1 MQRGVNVKYEEGALN
16 VSLLHFIQSSV
27 KEKLDGIV
35 SSELNNAGEISP
47 QTWRIVAH
55 NIAKSVQDSPPM
67 ISLLQNIRCA
77 LYLGAENFSSTE
89 SELTSD
95 RQKTQSVRHK
105 PVNNE
110 VCDGKCRVLQYE
122 LLGKHLSPHNPLQ
135 VRKQALDILL
145 MSELSEV
152 TESVYWPQ
160 IRHNLRK
167 NLCDKSNDTFNLSL
181 KVHTKLMQSAS
192 HVCIREG
199 FINLVEGLH
208 LYYSNMCH
216 NSLPSVENGLDGT
229 NPIHRHLS
237 QISYL
242 ILEAVKEM
250 PKHWLRCG
258 ERRFEDIVGVF
269 VNLLAMHTCD
279 NRFYLPRNILYPFH
293 ILSVLDPKAKWCT
306 QWLHGAFGQH
316 LFFNALSENSALI
329 TFLVGEVLSY
339 FEAYQNDHTGHIT
352 EDCISGHIVKYA
364 TFAHSA
370 SVLSKVVCFE
380 KGRQYF
386 PAAVKTTSELVSL
399 EVILVRMI
407 MYLNLHSNYKAAVLT
422 PPSGS
427 AVVME
432 FIKKL
437 LQNGY
442 DEISG
447 NVMKTIIEPL
457 QNISVHPMKCSDIPC
472 HTIEILLELASS
484 SNGISCLLESRQ
496 KRKVSIA
503 KPGRNQNSTN
513 ISALGLRKTRT
524 SIPLERQFSA
534 QSVRIPSIS
543 NIDMSSPAKVIEH
556 TTSVL
561 LRSDDTSNV
570 DVLVSLVEIC
580 TKLFRIHEGLS
591 MLDAMNS
598 ELILVVINLYKQL
611 SFKNELS
618 RCSGSRYPFRSKDNG
633 ISSHDIY
640 K

>member
-1 MQRGVNVKYEEGALN
+1 MKYEEGALN
-16 VSLLHFIQSSV
+16 VNLLHFVQSSI

-77 LYLGAENFSSTE
+77 LYLGVENFSSSTE
-89 SELTSD
+89 NEPTSE
-95 RQKTQSVRHK
+95 RQKGQSVRHK

-122 LLGKHLSPHNPLQ
+122 LLGKHLSPHNPLE
-135 VRKQALDILL
+135 VRKQALDTLL
-145 MSELSEV
+145 QSELSEV

-167 NLCDKSNDTFNLSL
+167 NLCDKSNDTFSLSL

-199 FINLVEGLH
+199 FVNLVEGLH

-216 NSLPSVENGLDGT
+216 NSLPSVENGLDGS

-237 QISYL
+237 QISFL

-269 VNLLAMHTCD
+269 VNLLAMHTYD
-279 NRFYLPRNILYPFH
+279 SRFNLPRDILYPFH

-316 LFFNALSENSALI
+316 LFFNALSQNSTLI
-329 TFLVGEVLSY
+329 TFLVREVLSY
-339 FEAYQNDHTGHIT
+339 FEAFQNDHTGHIF

-370 SVLSKVVCFE
+370 SILSKVVCFE

-386 PAAVKTTSELVSL
+386 PAAVKATSELVSL

-407 MYLNLHSNYKAAVLT
+407 MYLNLHINYKAAILT

-427 AVVME
+427 AVIME

-457 QNISVHPMKCSDIPC
+457 QNISTHPMKCSDIPC
-472 HTIEILLELASS
+472 HTIEILLELASRS
-484 SNGISCLLESRQ
+484 DAISCLLESRQ
-496 KRKVSIA
+496 KRKISIA
-503 KPGRNQNSTN
+503 KPGRNQSSTN
-513 ISALGLRKTRT
+513 VSALGLRKTRT

-556 TTSVL
+556 ATSVL
-561 LRSDDTSNV
+561 LRSEDTSNV
-570 DVLVSLVEIC
+570 DVLLSLVEIC

-598 ELILVVINLYKQL
+598 ELILVVINLYEQV
-611 SFKNELS
+611 SFKNELN
-618 RCSGSRYPFRSKDNG
+618 RCSGSRYPFKSKDNG
-633 ISSHDIY
+633 ISSHAIY

>member
-1 MQRGVNVKYEEGALN
+1 VEYEEGALN
-16 VSLLHFIQSSV
+16 VNLLHFVQSSI

-55 NIAKSVQDSPPM
+55 NIAKSLQDSPPM

-77 LYLGAENFSSTE
+77 LYLGVENFSSSTE
-89 SELTSD
+89 NEPTSE
-95 RQKTQSVRHK
+95 RQKGQSVRHK

-110 VCDGKCRVLQYE
+110 ICDGKCRVLQYE
-122 LLGKHLSPHNPLQ
+122 LLGKLLSPHNPLE
-135 VRKQALDILL
+135 VRKQALDTLL
-145 MSELSEV
+145 QSELSEV

-167 NLCDKSNDTFNLSL
+167 NLCDKSNDTFSLSL

-199 FINLVEGLH
+199 FVNLVEGLH

-216 NSLPSVENGLDGT
+216 NSLPSVENGLDGS

-237 QISYL
+237 QISFL

-269 VNLLAMHTCD
+269 VNLLAMHTYD
-279 NRFYLPRNILYPFH
+279 SRFNLPRDILYPFH

-316 LFFNALSENSALI
+316 LFFNALSQNSTLI
-329 TFLVGEVLSY
+329 TFLVREVLSY
-339 FEAYQNDHTGHIT
+339 FEAFQNDHTGHIF

-386 PAAVKTTSELVSL
+386 PAAVKATSELVSL

-407 MYLNLHSNYKAAVLT
+407 MYLNLHINYKAAILT

-427 AVVME
+427 AVIME

-457 QNISVHPMKCSDIPC
+457 QNRSTHPMKCSDIPC
-472 HTIEILLELASS
+472 HTIEILLELASRS
-484 SNGISCLLESRQ
+484 DAISCLLESRQ
-496 KRKVSIA
+496 KRKISIA
-503 KPGRNQNSTN
+503 KPGRNQSSTN
-513 ISALGLRKTRT
+513 VSALGLRKTRT

-556 TTSVL
+556 ATSVL
-561 LRSDDTSNV
+561 LRSEDTSNV
-570 DVLVSLVEIC
+570 DVLLSLVEIC

-598 ELILVVINLYKQL
+598 ELILVVINLYEQV
-611 SFKNELS
+611 SFKNELN
-618 RCSGSRYPFRSKDNG
+618 RCSGSRYPFKNKDNG
-633 ISSHDIY
+633 ISSHALY

>member
-1 MQRGVNVKYEEGALN
+1 MNYEEGALYVN
-16 VSLLHFIQSSV
+16 LLHFVQSSI

-67 ISLLQNIRCA
+67 TSLLQNIRCA
-77 LYLGAENFSSTE
+77 LYLGVENFSASTE
-89 SELTSD
+89 NEPTSD
-95 RQKTQSVRHK
+95 TQKTQSVRHK

-110 VCDGKCRVLQYE
+110 VCDGKCCVLQYE
-122 LLGKHLSPHNPLQ
+122 LLGNNLSPHNPLE
-135 VRKQALDILL
+135 VRKQALDTLL
-145 MSELSEV
+145 HSELSEV

-167 NLCDKSNDTFNLSL
+167 NLCDKSSDTFSLSL

-192 HVCIREG
+192 PVCIREG

-216 NSLPSVENGLDGT
+216 NSLPSIENGLDGS
-229 NPIHRHLS
+229 NPIHCHLS

-269 VNLLAMHTCD
+269 VNLLAMHTYD
-279 NRFYLPRNILYPFH
+279 SRFNLPRDILYPFH

-306 QWLHGAFGQH
+306 QWLHGAVGQH
-316 LFFNALSENSALI
+316 LFFNALSQNSTLI

-339 FEAYQNDHTGHIT
+339 FEAYQTDYTGHIF

-370 SVLSKVVCFE
+370 SVLSKVVCFD

-386 PAAVKTTSELVSL
+386 PATVKTTSELVSL

-407 MYLNLHSNYKAAVLT
+407 MYLNLHSKYKAAVLT

-427 AVVME
+427 AVVMQ

-447 NVMKTIIEPL
+447 NVMNTIIEPL

-472 HTIEILLELASS
+472 HTIEILLELTSS

-496 KRKVSIA
+496 KRQISVA
-503 KPGRNQNSTN
+503 KHRRNQNSTN

-524 SIPLERQFSA
+524 SIPLEREFSA
-534 QSVRIPSIS
+534 RSVRIPSIS
-543 NIDMSSPAKVIEH
+543 NIDKSSPAKVIEH

-561 LRSDDTSNV
+561 LRSEDTSNV
-570 DVLVSLVEIC
+570 DLLLSLLEIC

-598 ELILVVINLYKQL
+598 ELILVVINLHKQL

-618 RCSGSRYPFRSKDNG
+618 RCSGSKYPFRRKDNG